1 MKTVIQ
7 LSRAFV
13 LSSLIAVSG
22 TAWADL
28 SPERIEEF
36 RPVIVEGLSSTDATT
51 LVLAVRAAV
60 YLNDDELLPSVV
72 EHLEHPDARVRAAA
86 AMALLSVGESDEE
99 AREVLA
105 ALLTGPDPDA
115 RVNVLERV
123 LPLLPEV
130 EQTAILRASID
141 AALDNTETLRPIL
154 LYIAQRGQGAT
165 FQLLTIATTAPDAI
179 ADIVN
184 SVLLQSGR
192 PEATSIADALIAT
205 GDPVRMGRA
214 ADILIGLNSI
224 ESRTSLA
231 ALLTASDAAL
241 AQRAGFHLANYGNN
255 EALSLVAALAFNTA
269 QPLDLRIQA
278 INLLAE
284 RGPLTST
291 VDEIRALAAEPAAP
305 AELRQAAFAWLGATR
320 DPAALQT
327 LREMFDGFFADQ
339 RIDALAGLGFA
350 GNDAPT
356 GEIVMIM
363 SGSGEPAL
371 RLGAAHALGRI
382 ATPEAVS
389 ALTQQ
394 LMMESEDEMKVAII
408 EALGISGASEAAQP
422 IANEFASQNPTTAL
436 AALNAL
442 NRLGN
447 TSIARQVESVATTN
461 RDPGVR
467 WRATVVMAG
476 LSPDI
481 GNVRLM
487 QALSRPPE
495 GFLADIAHLSPD
507 VLREIDEMLLT
518 HADQQIRS
526 DALFRVLGRADGGYS
541 VLRPILEGRSAPEV
555 RAQAL
560 AVVAAQRRIEDA
572 PLFRQLTEDP
582 DRTTRLRALM
592 TLAELGDPAQTEFF
606 EEYVGHADATL
617 RLLAAWALLNLD
629 AQT

>member
-1 MKTVIQ
+1 
-7 LSRAFV
+7 
-13 LSSLIAVSG
+13 
-22 TAWADL
+22 
-28 SPERIEEF
+28 
-36 RPVIVEGLSSTDATT
+36 
-51 LVLAVRAAV
+51 VR
-60 YLNDDELLPSVV
+60 EQVV
-72 EHLEHPDARVRAAA
+72 
-86 AMALLSVGESDEE
+86 M
-99 AREVLA
+99 
-105 ALLTGPDPDA
+105 
-115 RVNVLERV
+115 
-123 LPLLPEV
+123 
-130 EQTAILRASID
+130 
-141 AALDNTETLRPIL
+141 
-154 LYIAQRGQGAT
+154 
-165 FQLLTIATTAPDAI
+165 
-179 ADIVN
+179 
-184 SVLLQSGR
+184 
-192 PEATSIADALIAT
+192 
-205 GDPVRMGRA
+205 
-214 ADILIGLNSI
+214 
-224 ESRTSLA
+224 
-231 ALLTASDAAL
+231 
-241 AQRAGFHLANYGNN
+241 
-255 EALSLVAALAFNTA
+255 
-269 QPLDLRIQA
+269 
-278 INLLAE
+278 
-284 RGPLTST
+284 
-291 VDEIRALAAEPAAP
+291 
-305 AELRQAAFAWLGATR
+305 
-320 DPAALQT
+320 
-327 LREMFDGFFADQ
+327 
-339 RIDALAGLGFA
+339 
-350 GNDAPT
+350 
-356 GEIVMIM
+356 
-363 SGSGEPAL
+363 
-371 RLGAAHALGRI
+371 
-382 ATPEAVS
+382 
-389 ALTQQ
+389 
-394 LMMESEDEMKVAII
+394 
-408 EALGISGASEAAQP
+408 
-422 IANEFASQNPTTAL
+422 
-436 AALNAL
+436 